1 MNLRQAAEM
10 ALEALQDTCD
20 HLPAR
25 SGVEREVDEAI
36 TALQVALAPEVT
48 PEVTPDVD
56 NAYTKLD
63 TSDRIL
69 HKKWV
74 GLTEEEIFQAY
85 KPEME
90 GMPFNKP
97 TLAVIAGYIEA
108 KLKEKN
114 T

>member
-1 MNLRQAAEM
+1 
-10 ALEALQDTCD
+10 
-20 HLPAR
+20 
-25 SGVEREVDEAI
+25 
-36 TALQVALAPEVT
+36 
-48 PEVTPDVD
+48 
-56 NAYTKLD
+56 
-63 TSDRIL
+63 L

-108 KLKEKN
+108 RLEEKN

>member
-1 MNLRQAAEM
+1 MNDLRKAAEM
-10 ALEALQDTCD
+10 ALEALEWISRVNAMDYEYQRKAQKPIQALRKALT
-20 HLPAR
+20 PA
-25 SGVEREVDEAI
+25 
-36 TALQVALAPEVT
+36 
-48 PEVTPDVD
+48 PDVD
-56 NAYTKLD
+56 KAYTKLD